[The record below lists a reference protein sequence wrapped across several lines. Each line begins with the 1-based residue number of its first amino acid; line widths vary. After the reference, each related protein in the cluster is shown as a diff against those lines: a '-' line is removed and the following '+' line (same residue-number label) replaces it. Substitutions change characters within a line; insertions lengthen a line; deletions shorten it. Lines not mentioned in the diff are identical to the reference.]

1 MKGLLI
7 KDGRL
12 MITQG
17 KTLLGIAVF
26 MIVCSFLQGDSF
38 PQFAAS
44 YSIMMMTIFTIST
57 VSYDEYDNGIKYLL
71 VLPVERRT
79 YVKEKY
85 CFGILMSC
93 IVWGICSLIGIA
105 GAFFQNADGL
115 EEYLISSLSVAMLA
129 VLLLGICLP
138 AIFYYGA
145 EKGRGIYTGMLACI
159 FFAAIA
165 FFKLK
170 WNVVLMENEW
180 FRQMLLMMGR
190 NRFLFITA
198 GIFIY
203 LGILTIAYQC
213 AVKIME
219 HREF

>member
-1 MKGLLI
+1 M
-7 KDGRL
+7 
-12 MITQG
+12 
-17 KTLLGIAVF
+17 
-26 MIVCSFLQGDSF
+26 
-38 PQFAAS
+38 
-44 YSIMMMTIFTIST
+44 
-57 VSYDEYDNGIKYLL
+57 
-71 VLPVERRT
+71 LPVERRT

-93 IVWGICSLIGIA
+93 MVWGICSLIGIA
-105 GAFFQNADGL
+105 GGHFSKCRWVGRISEF
-115 EEYLISSLSVAMLA
+115 SSLSVAMLA

-138 AIFYYGA
+138 VIFYYGA

-170 WNVVLMENEW
+170 WNVALMENEW
-180 FRQMLLMMGR
+180 FQQMLLMMGR
-190 NRFLFITA
+190 NRFPFIA
-198 GIFIY
+198 MGVVLY
-203 LGILTIAYQC
+203 LGVMAMAYLC